1 MTLELK
7 SGTERNAASVDT
19 DATVESMALAG
30 AEAIQHLILER
41 NELRNRTRAQ
51 EKELSALHTT
61 NEDLRRRIGFVHNQY
76 LSLTSKFVAHL
87 NDIDKVIKNSVQD
100 GDQAII
106 PDPDASLTLMARRF
120 SPAARDRTQ

>member
-1 MTLELK
+1 MLELK
-7 SGTERNAASVDT
+7 NGTEMNGAAVDGE
-19 DATVESMALAG
+19 ATVESMALAG

-41 NELRNRTRAQ
+41 NELRSRTRTQ
-51 EKELSALHTT
+51 EKGLSALRSS
-61 NEDLRRRIGFVHNQY
+61 NEDLRRRIAFVHNQY

-87 NDIDKVIKNSVQD
+87 NDIDKVIKHSVQD

-120 SPAARDRTQ
+120 SPAARDRVQ

>member
-1 MTLELK
+1 MLELK
-7 SGTERNAASVDT
+7 NGTEMNGAAMDGE
-19 DATVESMALAG
+19 ATVESMALAG

-41 NELRNRTRAQ
+41 NELRSRTRTQ
-51 EKELSALHTT
+51 EKELSALRTT

-87 NDIDKVIKNSVQD
+87 NDIDKVIKHSVQD
-100 GDQAII
+100 GEQAII

-120 SPAARDRTQ
+120 SPAARDRVQ

>member
-1 MTLELK
+1 MLELK
-7 SGTERNAASVDT
+7 NGTEMNGVAIDT
-19 DATVESMALAG
+19 EATVESMALAG

-41 NELRNRTRAQ
+41 NDLRNRTRAQ
-51 EKELSALHTT
+51 EKELAALRNT

-87 NDIDKVIKNSVQD
+87 NDIDKVIKHSVPD
-100 GDQAII
+100 ADPAII

-120 SPAARDRTQ
+120 SPAARDRAQ

>member
-1 MTLELK
+1 MLELK
-7 SGTERNAASVDT
+7 NGTEMNGAAVDAE
-19 DATVESMALAG
+19 ATVESMALAG

-51 EKELSALHTT
+51 EKELSALRMT

-87 NDIDKVIKNSVQD
+87 NDIDKVIKNNVHD
-100 GDQAII
+100 GDHPII

-120 SPAARDRTQ
+120 SPAARDRAQ

>member
-1 MTLELK
+1 MLELK
-7 SGTERNAASVDT
+7 NGTEMNGAAMDGE
-19 DATVESMALAG
+19 ATVESMALAG

-41 NELRNRTRAQ
+41 NELRSRTRTQ
-51 EKELSALHTT
+51 EKELSALRTT

-87 NDIDKVIKNSVQD
+87 NDIDKVIKHSVQD
-100 GDQAII
+100 GEQAII

-120 SPAARDRTQ
+120 SPATRDRVQ

>member
-1 MTLELK
+1 MN
-7 SGTERNAASVDT
+7 GAAMDGE
-19 DATVESMALAG
+19 ATVESMALAG

-41 NELRNRTRAQ
+41 NELRSRTRTQ
-51 EKELSALHTT
+51 EKELSALRTT

-87 NDIDKVIKNSVQD
+87 NDIDKVIKHSVQD

-120 SPAARDRTQ
+120 SPAARDRVQ